1 MANQTPLYSALV
13 QHHRLGRSAFHT
25 PGHSGKEISFLAG
38 LLQLDVTELPD
49 TDSLFE
55 AEHVILQAEQHA
67 AQVFGTTRTLF
78 SAGGCTLCIQAMLR
92 LVSADSSK
100 KTIVTDRILHRSA
113 VNAMAL
119 LDLNPVWL
127 LPRAD
132 AGSGFPGRIHPD
144 DVEAFLK
151 QYQDAAAVYI
161 TSPDYFG
168 VLADIKKISE
178 VCRRYQVPLLVD
190 NAHGSHL
197 FLMPENLHPI
207 HLGADMTA
215 CSAHKTLPVLTGG
228 AFLNI
233 VSDTYVHNAKDAM
246 ALFGSTSPSYPI
258 MASLDLCMRWAETKG
273 KAAYS
278 QLQKRVL
285 KIKELAA
292 EKGIVIPTGA
302 TDPVRIT
309 LQTASLGIT
318 GEEAAEIF
326 RTYLV
331 EPEYADDGNLVL
343 IATPFHT
350 EQDFLR
356 VEKAI
361 QALPN
366 KRPITLNAVLPPLP
380 NSVMSVRQAVFS
392 PWEEINLE
400 DSIGR
405 IAATTACPCP
415 PGIPVVMPGEMI
427 TEEIAMFL
435 KKYRF
440 LTIKVVK

>member
-273 KAAYS
+273 KATYS

-366 KRPITLNAVLPPLP
+366 KRPVTLNAVLPPLP

>member
-285 KIKELAA
+285 KIKELAV

-366 KRPITLNAVLPPLP
+366 KRPVTLNAVLPPLP

>member
-285 KIKELAA
+285 KIKELAV

-366 KRPITLNAVLPPLP
+366 KRPVTLNAVLPPLP

-415 PGIPVVMPGEMI
+415 PGIPVVMPDEMI